1 MQYLHEKLNRVSFLK
16 LLIITVPI
24 SLLGFFKWE
33 GNSYTTDTAWTFL
46 QAAQVEGLGGSLHRT
61 SPDMKGPITY
71 QVYRLVLNI
80 FDYNLMW
87 IGITVGTLICINIMF
102 NVGLITFNKSGK
114 NISLIIVGL
123 LFLRLIFGPEE
134 VTFHTFH
141 LRLIGHTFLLLIFFL
156 LVRKK
161 GKIIFFICGIL
172 FGLVAISVQSDIIFI
187 LSIFGYFYLYKIT
200 LKNQM
205 YFYAGGFSTF
215 LIISTF
221 YFITNNFDE
230 FWNYWFEYAI
240 YYRQNY
246 DAYVNTD
253 LPSLD
258 EVPFRSFFLTVYYFF
273 SLNIPSGMSVSLSQY
288 EVLSSIDLLKNNDL
302 TGLLNII
309 KILFFKL
316 LWFYLPLYIAVKE
329 IRNVDSP
336 NNFKLL
342 ILFWVNSWIQVIFA
356 GGLRYYLVTTIPTF
370 LLLALYLSY
379 KLELNKNYIS
389 MSILALLVSLSI
401 IPGIREGV
409 RAYRINFD
417 DLSFNRYVENNLGN
431 MSEGEQKLKEWLSNN
446 SSESD
451 TIYFWTNSPILY
463 LNQKRIPSVSVW
475 RTERLIGNTYHGEKP
490 FPRNIEKW
498 KEDMKNK
505 PPKYIV
511 LENIP
516 FLGGDLRDGRAE
528 FEPLDN
534 EIKNNYMLVESNMYF
549 DIFQKK

>member
-1 MQYLHEKLNRVSFLK
+1 MKYIQEKLNRVYFLK

-33 GNSYTTDTAWTFL
+33 ANSYTTDTAWVFL
-46 QAAQVEGLGGSLHRT
+46 QAAQVEGLGGSLHST
-61 SPDMKGPITY
+61 SPDQKGPITY
-71 QVYRLVLNI
+71 QIYRLVLNI
-80 FDYNLMW
+80 FDYDLMW
-87 IGITVGTLICINIMF
+87 IGLTVGTLICINIMF
-102 NVGLITFNKSGK
+102 NVGLITFHKRGK

-123 LFLRLIFGPEE
+123 LFLRLIFGPEG

-141 LRLIGHTFLLLIFFL
+141 LRLIGHTFLILIFFL

-161 GKIIFFICGIL
+161 SKIIFFISGIL
-172 FGLVAISVQSDIIFI
+172 FGFVSISVQSDIFFI
-187 LSIFGYFYLYKIT
+187 LTIFGYFYLYKIT
-200 LKNQM
+200 LKDQM
-205 YFYAGGFSTF
+205 YFYAGGLTTF
-215 LIISTF
+215 LTISAF

-246 DAYVNTD
+246 DAFAAED
-253 LPSLD
+253 LAFLD
-258 EVPFRSFFLTVYYFF
+258 GVPFRPFFLTVYYFF
-273 SLNIPSGMSVSLSQY
+273 STNISLVMSESLSQY
-288 EVLSSIDLLKNNDL
+288 GVLSSFDILKNNDL
-302 TGLLNII
+302 TGLFNII

-329 IRNVDSP
+329 LRNVESP

-342 ILFWVNSWIQVIFA
+342 IIFWINSWIQVIFA
-356 GGLRYYLVTTIPTF
+356 GGLRYYLATAIPTF
-370 LLLALYLSY
+370 LLLTLYLSY
-379 KLELNKNYIS
+379 KLELNKNYIK
-389 MSILALLVSLSI
+389 MSILVLLVSLSI
-401 IPGIREGV
+401 IPGFREGI
-409 RAYRINFD
+409 RAYSINFD

-463 LNQKRIPSVSVW
+463 LNQKRITSVSVW